1 MYPISLLLLIK
12 FVSCNPLASPSPIEP
27 SAGSLQKIDV
37 AVSKPPKPPICP
49 PDLSPRPGWTRFFG
63 RDCEA
68 AIAQIP
74 RDVRPASPPRNF
86 YLLAQDENPYMPN
99 VQLPL
104 EYEYGECKVQLLMSS
119 TFMDVPHDQATW
131 MDVWGP
137 ARLILQQCAI
147 KQRTG
152 GIITN
157 IGQNEKMDLVIYGKS
172 SLYGKSRRID
182 RSKDPVAEDIA
193 KTEFL
198 QILGILPHHIGEG
211 LDAATNGTAAVN
223 GTDETGAVAGT
234 GETDEGATST
244 A

>member
-1 MYPISLLLLIK
+1 
-12 FVSCNPLASPSPIEP
+12 
-27 SAGSLQKIDV
+27 
-37 AVSKPPKPPICP
+37 
-49 PDLSPRPGWTRFFG
+49 
-63 RDCEA
+63 
-68 AIAQIP
+68 
-74 RDVRPASPPRNF
+74 
-86 YLLAQDENPYMPN
+86 
-99 VQLPL
+99 
-104 EYEYGECKVQLLMSS
+104 
-119 TFMDVPHDQATW
+119 
-131 MDVWGP
+131 
-137 ARLILQQCAI
+137 
-147 KQRTG
+147 
-152 GIITN
+152 
-157 IGQNEKMDLVIYGKS
+157 MDLVIYGKS